1 VPRRS
6 RLWQI
11 RDFFSDDEPMAIG
24 SDLLLVLV
32 LLALLAT
39 AADYLIRLWSMT
51 HKGRLGAKAERPL

>member
-1 VPRRS
+1 
-6 RLWQI
+6 
-11 RDFFSDDEPMAIG
+11 MAIG

-51 HKGRLGAKAERPL
+51 HKGRLGAKAERPLWTAPFIAHDQP